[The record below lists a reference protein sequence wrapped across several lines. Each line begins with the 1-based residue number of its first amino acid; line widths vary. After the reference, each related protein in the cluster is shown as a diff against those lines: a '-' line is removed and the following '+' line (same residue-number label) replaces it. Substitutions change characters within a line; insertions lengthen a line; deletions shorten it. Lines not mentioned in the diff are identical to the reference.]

1 MVIVSIDR
9 GANTATVGASGG
21 RGEGYPGS
29 PIFDTLG
36 VPGGRTGY
44 RDTMPTEQSE
54 EILGV
59 LKRSAAA
66 LRDTGVE
73 FALGGALAAWARGG
87 PPSEHDV
94 DFVIREADAE
104 AALAALRKDGMCTW
118 VPPEGWLVKASCDG
132 VLVDL
137 IYSPMNVVVDDE
149 FFARCDLLSVAAVPM
164 LVMSLDDLLVSKLLS
179 LNEHHLDFGPPLEWA
194 RSLREQIDWPAVG
207 DRTMHTPFARAF
219 FHLLVELD
227 VLDGCSELVVR

>member
-1 MVIVSIDR
+1 
-9 GANTATVGASGG
+9 
-21 RGEGYPGS
+21 
-29 PIFDTLG
+29 
-36 VPGGRTGY
+36 
-44 RDTMPTEQSE
+44 MPTEQSE
-54 EILGV
+54 DILAV

-66 LRDTGVE
+66 LRDAGIE

-87 PPSEHDV
+87 PPTEHDV

-104 AALAALRKDGMCTW
+104 AALGALRKAGMCTD
-118 VPPEGWLVKASCDG
+118 VPPEGWLVKAWCDG

-137 IYSPMNVVVDDE
+137 IFAPMSVTVDDA
-149 FFARCDLLSVAAVPM
+149 FFARCDHGSVAAVSM
-164 LVMSLDDLLVSKLLS
+164 LVMPLDDLLVSKLLS

-194 RSLREQIDWPAVG
+194 RALREQIDWQSVG

-227 VLDGCSELVVR
+227 VLDGSSELVVR